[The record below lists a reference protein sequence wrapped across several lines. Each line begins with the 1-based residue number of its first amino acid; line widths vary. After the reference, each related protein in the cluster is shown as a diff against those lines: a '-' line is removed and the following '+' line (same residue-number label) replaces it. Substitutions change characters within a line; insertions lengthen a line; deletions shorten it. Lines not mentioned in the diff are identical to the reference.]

1 MGRKPSR
8 YLLVKLLL
16 EGTVPD
22 NLLIQSVTE
31 SIMNL
36 FGETGLSETA
46 PRLIGYNE
54 KKSIGI
60 LRCSRDSLEKL
71 RAAIAMISKIDEKPV
86 GVYVKAVSGTS
97 KRLKS
102 KTLT

>member
-8 YLLVKLLL
+8 YLLVKLLV

-22 NLLIQSVTE
+22 SSLFQSVTE
-31 SIMNL
+31 SIVNL

-60 LRCSRDSLEKL
+60 LRCSRESLEKM
-71 RAAIAMISKIDEKPV
+71 RAAIAMISRIDEKSV

-102 KTLT
+102 KILA

>member
-1 MGRKPSR
+1 LGRKPSR
-8 YLLVKLLL
+8 YLLVKLLV

-22 NLLIQSVTE
+22 SLLSQSVTE
-31 SIMNL
+31 SIVNL

-60 LRCSRDSLEKL
+60 LRCSRDSLEKM
-71 RAAIAMISKIDEKPV
+71 RAAIAMISKIDEKSV
-86 GVYVKAVSGTS
+86 GAYVKAVSGTS

-102 KTLT
+102 KILA

>member
-1 MGRKPSR
+1 LGRKPSR
-8 YLLVKLLL
+8 YLLVKLLA
-16 EGTVPD
+16 EGTVSD
-22 NLLIQSVTE
+22 NSLFQSVTE
-31 SIMNL
+31 SIVNL

-71 RAAIAMISKIDEKPV
+71 RAAIAMISRIDEEPV

-102 KTLT
+102 KILA

>member
-8 YLLVKLLL
+8 YLLVKLQT
-16 EGTVPD
+16 EGTVTD
-22 NLLIQSVTE
+22 NSLFQSVTE
-31 SIMNL
+31 SMANL

-71 RAAIAMISKIDEKPV
+71 RAAIAMISRIDEKPV

-97 KRLKS
+97 KRLRS
-102 KTLT
+102 QILA